1 MTKRSFNSIK
11 KDGRTRKWIKWA
23 VDCPGPGCIFI
34 VKTKY
39 FVYLRVKW
47 RICASKA
54 IYANLNTCNLG
65 YLILPLKG
73 TTFCLTLTHFCEIK
87 YRPFGRYTPTT
98 YWIWIRFGFGGV
110 NCVSTTVANRY
121 IPQALHELSIANPPN
136 SDPIVDWVAETLRR
150 ELHVDFFQF
159 GRVARSIFFLRSLI

>member
-11 KDGRTRKWIKWA
+11 KDGRTRKWITWA

-54 IYANLNTCNLG
+54 LYANLNTCNLG

-73 TTFCLTLTHFCEIK
+73 PTFCLTLTHFCEIK

-98 YWIWIRFGFGGV
+98 YWIWRSQLCINNSGK
-110 NCVSTTVANRY
+110 
-121 IPQALHELSIANPPN
+121 PLHPSGA
-136 SDPIVDWVAETLRR
+136 
-150 ELHVDFFQF
+150 
-159 GRVARSIFFLRSLI
+159 ARTFHCQSP